1 MSLSENHLKQM
12 HGNLPRYSRKDER
25 HRGEYKKLDN
35 HVVANHPDG
44 TEEISF
50 HTASPFDTPRRMAEL
65 VTVTNDAFASEEV
78 HVLFIVARF
87 IVDFLAIH
95 PFQDGNGRLA
105 RALTTILLLRSGYEY
120 TPYASLERVIEEN
133 KVQYYAALRS
143 SHEMQKRATA
153 A

>member
-65 VTVTNDAFASEEV
+65 VTVTNDAFVREEL
-78 HVLFIVARF
+78 HGLLIAARF
-87 IVDFLAIH
+87 IVNFLSSH
-95 PFQDGNGRLA
+95 PTTGDSSA
-105 RALTTILLLRSGYEY
+105 RRRCRACPVMS
-120 TPYASLERVIEEN
+120 PYATLGWPRTTPPPPSPS
-133 KVQYYAALRS
+133 RS
-143 SHEMQKRATA
+143 HVLPRLHTRHPSPSRRR
-153 A
+153 